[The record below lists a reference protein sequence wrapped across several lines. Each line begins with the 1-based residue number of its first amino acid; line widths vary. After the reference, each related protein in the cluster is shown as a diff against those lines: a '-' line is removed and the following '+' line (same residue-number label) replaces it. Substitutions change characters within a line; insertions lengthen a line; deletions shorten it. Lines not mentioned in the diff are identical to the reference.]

1 MKDTN
6 NYLKNFRKRRKC
18 GIFAF
23 KILNMKIF
31 YIYTALVTKGGADRV
46 ITEKANWLAEYGY
59 DISVITDTQL
69 GRQPIFPLSDKVRL
83 IDLDIDFG
91 KEYGHSFIVRT
102 FYYYIL
108 MRQYRRKLTNLLITE
123 KPDIVVTALGREI
136 SFLTKIKD
144 RSRKI
149 GEAHTTKQFIRN
161 FHLLEQK
168 SLLFRYMTKYFRWK
182 MDRQVS
188 NLDALV
194 VLTGQQISH
203 WPQNIPVYAIP
214 NALPFYPNM
223 VSTCEK
229 KRAIIVGRY
238 TEAKGYDYMIEAWRM
253 VHQKHPDWT
262 IQTFAM
268 GEDEDQ
274 VRAKI
279 LSYGLQDTII
289 MNPPTDNI
297 MEEYLKSSIC
307 VVSSVFEGFSM
318 VLIEAMAC
326 GLPCVSFD
334 CPYGPR
340 NIIKDG
346 EDGFLIDYLNTQALA
361 DGICKLIEDKELRKS
376 MGRKGRENVLR
387 FSRDV
392 VMQQWVDL
400 FESLNKRKE
409 L

>member
-1 MKDTN
+1 
-6 NYLKNFRKRRKC
+6 
-18 GIFAF
+18 
-23 KILNMKIF
+23 MKIF
-31 YIYTALVTKGGADRV
+31 YIYTALTTKGGADRV
-46 ITEKANWLAEYGY
+46 VTEKANWLAEHGHEVAIVS
-59 DISVITDTQL
+59 DSQM
-69 GRQPIFPLSDKVRL
+69 GRELAFPLSPQVRL
-83 IDLDIDFG
+83 IDLAIDFG
-91 KEYGHSFIVRT
+91 KEYGHVFIVRSII
-102 FYYYIL
+102 YLEL
-108 MRQYRRKLTNLLITE
+108 MRVFRKLLAKLLISE
-123 KPDIVVTALGREI
+123 RPDIVVTTLGREI

-144 RSRKI
+144 GSRKI

-182 MDRQVS
+182 MDCQVS

-194 VLTGQQISH
+194 VLTKQQISH
-203 WPQNIPVYAIP
+203 WPQSIPVYSIP
-214 NALPFYPNM
+214 NALPFYPDE
-223 VSTCEK
+223 VSTCETH
-229 KRAIIVGRY
+229 RAIIVGRY
-238 TEAKGYDYMIEAWRM
+238 TEAKGYDYMIEAWRI
-253 VHQKHPDWT
+253 VHQKHSDWT
-262 IQTFAM
+262 IHTFAM
-268 GEDEDQ
+268 GEDEEQ

-279 LSYGLQDTII
+279 QSYGLQDTII

-346 EDGFLIDYLNTQALA
+346 EDGYLIEYLNTQALA

-392 VMQQWVDL
+392 VMQRWVDL
-400 FESLNKRKE
+400 FESLTKRKE
-409 L
+409 S